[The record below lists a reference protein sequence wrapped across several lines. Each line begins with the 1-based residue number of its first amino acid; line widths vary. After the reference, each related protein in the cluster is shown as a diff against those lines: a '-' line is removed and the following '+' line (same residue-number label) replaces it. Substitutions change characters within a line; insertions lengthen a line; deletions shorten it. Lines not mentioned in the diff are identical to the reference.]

1 MQVAPERV
9 TGRRSLSRSREAAF
23 SAEMATAASSSIGS
37 GRSTTVMATAV
48 VKSITKYRCAYPGCK
63 KRYASTDGVRKH
75 ARKAHRSWIDSIDAL
90 LEGTCYN
97 EGYTRN
103 LVMGNLSRPST
114 YSRVVESGDGMEQ
127 EPEDEPRVPLTTTV
141 RRLNS
146 TGDVLLEQVLDA
158 GNFKFDSP
166 SNHWP
171 WAADVAAEEA
181 FDGSDGGLSR
191 ETLEASDSQV
201 SYVPSP
207 SSNHLCTLICW
218 FSWQYSCVSRMSSI
232 NEVLPHQ
239 SPAVQP
245 QPLGTQARALCW
257 YAAMPPCR
265 RLAADSPCF
274 ACRCRLSATSSSPM
288 YCKVFGGTS
297 GSSAGSKD

>member
-1 MQVAPERV
+1 MLQRGVHTQPSYGQPVKAVNLLESSGV
-9 TGRRSLSRSREAAF
+9 GRRHGARTRGR
-23 SAEMATAASSSIGS
+23 TA
-37 GRSTTVMATAV
+37 
-48 VKSITKYRCAYPGCK
+48 
-63 KRYASTDGVRKH
+63 
-75 ARKAHRSWIDSIDAL
+75 
-90 LEGTCYN
+90 
-97 EGYTRN
+97 
-103 LVMGNLSRPST
+103 RPSHNHSET
-114 YSRVVESGDGMEQ
+114 SEQ
-127 EPEDEPRVPLTTTV
+127 HR
-141 RRLNS
+141 
-146 TGDVLLEQVLDA
+146 GCAAGAVLDA

-257 YAAMPPCR
+257 YAAMPPRR
-265 RLAADSPCF
+265 RLAADSLCF